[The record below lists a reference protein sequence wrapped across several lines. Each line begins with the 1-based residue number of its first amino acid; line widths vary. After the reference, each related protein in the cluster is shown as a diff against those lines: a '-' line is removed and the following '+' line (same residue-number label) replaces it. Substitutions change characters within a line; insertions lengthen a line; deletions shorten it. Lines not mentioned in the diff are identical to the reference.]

1 MMKMEVKA
9 WRLIVMLAVLGCYG
23 IALYLPAFRFTSH
36 IPPDP
41 VAGEVEIYP
50 GWFVLA
56 FGSMGIAF
64 VQQAAIAWLA
74 NCTFLS
80 GILLFVSGHDGKS
93 AAVAIA
99 SALLGASFFWISKW
113 HPMPVL
119 FSGRD
124 DYMNHP
130 IPMIGF
136 SFWMSSFGILFFGAV
151 LGKLKQP

>member
-1 MMKMEVKA
+1 MKMEVKA
-9 WRLIVMLAVLGCYG
+9 WRLVVMLAALGCYVA
-23 IALYLPAFRFTSH
+23 ALYLPAFSFTSH

-41 VAGEVEIYP
+41 VAGEVEIYT
-50 GWFVLA
+50 GGFVLA
-56 FGSMGIAF
+56 FGPMGVAF
-64 VQQAAIAWLA
+64 IQLPAVAWLA

-80 GILLFVSGHDGKS
+80 GMMLFVSGDDGKS
-93 AAVAIA
+93 AALAIA
-99 SALLGASFFWISKW
+99 SALLGASFFWISKS

-136 SFWMSSFGILFFGAV
+136 AF
-151 LGKLKQP
+151 